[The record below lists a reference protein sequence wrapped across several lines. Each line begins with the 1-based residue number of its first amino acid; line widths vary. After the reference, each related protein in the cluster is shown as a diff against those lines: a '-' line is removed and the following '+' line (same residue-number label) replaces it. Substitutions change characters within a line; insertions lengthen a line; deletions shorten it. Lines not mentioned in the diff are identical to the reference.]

1 MSSYYMLVIG
11 PDAERTLGV
20 LAGGTPIGDGETF
33 SIGDYEE
40 TKLPTNEEDDGVDE
54 DLGVILTTQDY
65 MGPLNNPYF
74 SAAHAHIT
82 KVWVLRNIMEEMI
95 AAGTPVSVWNIHN

>member
-1 MSSYYMLVIG
+1 MSSYYMVVIG
-11 PDAERTLGV
+11 PDAEKTLGV

-40 TKLPTNEEDDGVDE
+40 AKLPNEEDGADE

-82 KVWVLRNIMEEMI
+82 KVWVLRNIMEEML
-95 AAGTPVSVWNIHN
+95 AHGNPVSVWNIHY